1 MNADML
7 GQEVSYWRKVGL
19 HNPKMGWGPVGSQP
33 RNQIDACIQYK
44 EQVRK

>member
-19 HNPKMGWGPVGSQP
+19 HIPKMGWGPVGSQP

-44 EQVRK
+44 